1 MGIDNKIGI
10 SRVVPCFS
18 GRSRGI
24 PIVYAEMIGFFFVF
38 FLFFFLLLFLFS
50 AFCGRISC
58 IHYQMLYDLQIKL
71 S

>member
-18 GRSRGI
+18 GMSRGL
-24 PIVYAEMIGFFFVF
+24 PIVYAELIVYVFPF
-38 FLFFFLLLFLFS
+38 FLNCCFLFS
-50 AFCGRISC
+50 AFYGRISC
-58 IHYQMLYDLQIKL
+58 IHFQMLYDLQIKL

>member
-24 PIVYAEMIGFFFVF
+24 PIVYAELIFYVFLPFFFF
-38 FLFFFLLLFLFS
+38 FFFLIAVSIFCLLWAHFMYS
-50 AFCGRISC
+50 
-58 IHYQMLYDLQIKL
+58 L
-71 S
+71 SNVI

>member
-18 GRSRGI
+18 GMSRGL
-24 PIVYAEMIGFFFVF
+24 PVVYAELIDNVFPFFFK
-38 FLFFFLLLFLFS
+38 LLFLFS
-50 AFCGRISC
+50 AFYVRISC
-58 IHYQMLYDLQIKL
+58 IHFQMLYDLQIKL